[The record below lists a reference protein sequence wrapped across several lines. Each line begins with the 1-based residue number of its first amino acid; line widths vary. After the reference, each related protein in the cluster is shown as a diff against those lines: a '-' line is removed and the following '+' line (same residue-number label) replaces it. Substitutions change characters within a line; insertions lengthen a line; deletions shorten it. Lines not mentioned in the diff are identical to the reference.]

1 MSPQLG
7 SAQLGLPFALREQS
21 TFDRFVPGTNREL
34 MHQLRQRPTSF
45 QCVWLFGEPGVGKTH
60 LLQALCHEQAASA
73 YVPAG
78 RIAASAL
85 ALSGYG
91 EFDTVSVDDLEHWL
105 GGRESELALLE
116 LHNQLASRN
125 ARLVVTA
132 RLSPVE
138 IDFALADLAS
148 RLRAAAC
155 YRVAPLDDDDRAA
168 LLAEAARRRSLELT
182 PEVVRYLLARAD
194 RDQRELLRLL
204 DNLDALSLAAKRR
217 ITVPFVKEALCL

>member
-21 TFDRFVPGTNREL
+21 TFDRFVAGANREL
-34 MHQLRQRPTSF
+34 MHQLRQRPMGF
-45 QCVWLFGEPGVGKTH
+45 QCLWLFGEPGVGKTH
-60 LLQALCHEQAASA
+60 LLQALCHEQTASA

-85 ALSGYG
+85 ALTGYG